1 MIFSAS
7 QHPLF
12 VALSFGLLFPSAV
25 NAAALPTEPTVTAKT
40 NSTFRPAPLRGSFI
54 SRATFPNPHAHIPA
68 QCYTE
73 TSFGTQNACATC
85 HTDGVAKLGLGNNNP
100 QAGLNPNIGNLQAEY
115 AFGVFDYPQVPTAS
129 INRWSNTINPS
140 ELNQIVKSLGQE
152 PQQWDMQGYIRQ
164 NNWQAA
170 YDQRPKAGGNRWD
183 SGVDS
188 PFRLLPALSP
198 ADLPAQDTDGFVRTA
213 TASRALFADAS
224 GLNTGWRAINF
235 MPYGIFTPMT
245 GSVSGV
251 YIRLA
256 EPFMQN
262 AAGEFDLAT
271 YTANLEL
278 VTNNIQDRLTGQT
291 HYVGRA
297 HTVKIVRGQYPLG
310 TELAHPLH
318 YVDVEAD
325 GSNPAISR
333 FPGTRSER
341 VKEIR
346 WMYKQHEWHPD
357 EFGMALKEES
367 APVYASRTQGWIEN
381 GTGWLLGGW
390 IEDRGGEL
398 RPQTPSELTQCAGC
412 HSGNVRQSDI
422 GQYAVFTSGTGN
434 TIDSTWALAR
444 KFTGEQGWREMDYL
458 GYRAPHDHASPSLS
472 TPEPINRHAN
482 VGEFRQ
488 FLDHVVGASLYG
500 NMPASMD
507 EFMSRTVTKARGYP
521 ADWPALTEM
530 IAKADPNGIKAAQE
544 LRQKLMR
551 EFTARGEYLTA
562 EGTIRPELFVPTQ
575 EYALEAARRY
585 RNVVVTQRYDFGKD
599 VFPET
604 PFTFRYFRTPETAY
618 THLNGTPYNLGELIT
633 DRPVNQA
640 PAEFTYGIGTV
651 PTLIEEDGDNFVP
664 DYVPLLR

>member
-1 MIFSAS
+1 MTFSRISSALLGTLVLGVAS
-7 QHPLF
+7 
-12 VALSFGLLFPSAV
+12 S
-25 NAAALPTEPTVTAKT
+25 AAAAELPPVP
-40 NSTFRPAPLRGSFI
+40 RPAPLRGAFI

-85 HTDGVAKLGLGNNNP
+85 HTDGVAKLDLGNNNP

-129 INRWSNTINPS
+129 INRWTNTIRPE
-140 ELNQIVKSLGQE
+140 ELNQIVANLGE
-152 PQQWDMQGYIRQ
+152 KPQTWDMQSYIRQ
-164 NNWQAA
+164 DNWQAA
-170 YDQRPKAGGNRWD
+170 YDQRPKAGGNGWD
-183 SGVDS
+183 SGVDA

-198 ADLPAQDTDGFVRTA
+198 ADLPAQSSDGFVRSTEKG
-213 TASRALFADAS
+213 RALFADAR
-224 GLNTGWRAINF
+224 GWNTGWRAINF

-262 AAGEFDLAT
+262 AAGQFDLAT
-271 YTANLEL
+271 YQANLEL
-278 VTNNIQDRLTGQT
+278 VTGNIQDRLNGQT
-291 HYVGRA
+291 HYTGRA
-297 HTVKIVRGQYPLG
+297 SNVKIVRGQYPLG

-325 GSNPAISR
+325 GTNPAVSR

-346 WMYKQHEWHPD
+346 WMYKQHEWHPG
-357 EFGMALKEES
+357 EFGLALKEES

-381 GTGWLLGGW
+381 GAGWLIGGW
-390 IEDRGGEL
+390 IEDKGGEL
-398 RPQTPSELTQCAGC
+398 RPQTPSELTQCVAC

-434 TIDSTWALAR
+434 TIDSTWALPR
-444 KFTGEQGWREMDYL
+444 KFQGAQGWREMDYL
-458 GYRAPHDHASPSLS
+458 GYRAAHGTQAQASLT
-472 TPEPINRHAN
+472 TPEPINRLAN
-482 VGEFRQ
+482 VGEFRH

-500 NMPASMD
+500 NMPSSMD
-507 EFMSRTVTKARGYP
+507 EFLNRTITARRGYS
-521 ADWPALTEM
+521 ADWPSLSEV
-530 IAKADPNGIKAAQE
+530 IARADPHGIKAAQE
-544 LRQKLMR
+544 LRQRLMR
-551 EFTARGEYLTA
+551 EFTARGEYLTEA
-562 EGTIRPELFVPTQ
+562 GTIRPELFVPAQ
-575 EYALEAARRY
+575 SYALEAARRY
-585 RNVVVTQRYDFGKD
+585 RGVVVSQRYDFGKD

-604 PFTFRYFRTPETAY
+604 PFTFHYFRTPETAY
-618 THLNGTPYNLGELIT
+618 PHLDGTPYRLGELIT
-633 DRPVNQA
+633 DRPINEA

-651 PTLIEEDGDNFVP
+651 PTLIGEEGNNFVP
-664 DYVPLLR
+664 DYVPLLK